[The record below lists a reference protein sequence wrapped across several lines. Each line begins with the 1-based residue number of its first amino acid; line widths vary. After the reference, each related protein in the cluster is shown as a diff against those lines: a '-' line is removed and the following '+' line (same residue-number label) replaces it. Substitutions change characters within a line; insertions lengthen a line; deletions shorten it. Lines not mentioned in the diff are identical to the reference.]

1 MKLTPARSTQIL
13 IHIGRTLTAVIL
25 GLFLIRVGIL
35 HFTKPTW
42 FAPIVPEI
50 LGDPLFWVYLSGA
63 AEILLGVGLLAPRP
77 RRSSALATAVFLILV
92 YPANLNMWI
101 NDIALG
107 DGTVLSGKGHFIRLL
122 VQITAIGVCLWVSR
136 KPKT

>member
-1 MKLTPARSTQIL
+1 MKLAPTRSTQIL

-42 FAPIVPEI
+42 FAPIVPGI

-63 AEILLGVGLLAPRP
+63 AEILLGVGLLTPRS
-77 RRSSALATAVFLILV
+77 RRSSALASAAFLILV

-107 DGTVLSGKGHFIRLL
+107 DGTVLSGEGHFIRLL
-122 VQITAIGVCLWVSR
+122 VQITAIGICLWVSG